1 MSVRLTAAWSC
12 RPSCPSHALL
22 ALTAAD
28 REPLFLVEPGH
39 QLVVDAPALA
49 LEPLVQP
56 AIAEATML
64 AGKGTKPL
72 T

>member
-1 MSVRLTAAWSC
+1 MAGHRAGA
-12 RPSCPSHALL
+12 ALL
-22 ALTAAD
+22 PVTAAD
-28 REPLFLVEPGH
+28 REPLFLVEPGDE
-39 QLVVDAPALA
+39 LVVGAPVLA
-49 LEPLVQP
+49 LEQLVQP